1 MVKPP
6 CRGECFEAGGLNGR
20 DNYVDSRRNCTL
32 ALRLNYGKLTMNIR
46 EWFNPRRTIAL
57 VLVLIGS
64 ALQIYALI
72 DAGQSYLN
80 GIGIGL
86 LVLGLAI
93 ELIGQGFGGK
103 G

>member
-1 MVKPP
+1 M
-6 CRGECFEAGGLNGR
+6 
-20 DNYVDSRRNCTL
+20 
-32 ALRLNYGKLTMNIR
+32 LTMNMR
-46 EWFNPRRTIAL
+46 DWFSPRRTIAL
-57 VLVLIGS
+57 ILVLTGS

-93 ELIGQGFGGK
+93 ELIGQGLGDK
-103 G
+103 K

>member
-1 MVKPP
+1 
-6 CRGECFEAGGLNGR
+6 
-20 DNYVDSRRNCTL
+20 
-32 ALRLNYGKLTMNIR
+32 MNRR
-46 EWFNPRRTIAL
+46 EWFTPRRVVAL

-93 ELIGQGFGGK
+93 ELIGQSFGEK
-103 G
+103 R

>member
-1 MVKPP
+1 M
-6 CRGECFEAGGLNGR
+6 
-20 DNYVDSRRNCTL
+20 
-32 ALRLNYGKLTMNIR
+32 LTMNIR
-46 EWFNPRRTIAL
+46 EWFSPRRTIAL
-57 VLVLIGS
+57 VLVLIGC

-93 ELIGQGFGGK
+93 ELIGQSFGDDNK
-103 G
+103 